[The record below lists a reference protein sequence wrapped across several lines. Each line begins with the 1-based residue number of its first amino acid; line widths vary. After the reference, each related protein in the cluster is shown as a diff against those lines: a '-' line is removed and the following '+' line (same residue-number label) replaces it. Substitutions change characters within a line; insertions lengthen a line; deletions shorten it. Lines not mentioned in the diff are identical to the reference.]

1 MLPVDWPTLGAYA
14 IAAFVIVISPGPDT
28 LLILRYTLAGGR
40 RVGIAT
46 VTGVQLGIV
55 VHTAAAVVGLSILIV
70 SLPLVFK
77 GIAVVGALYLAY
89 LGVQSFRA
97 SIFAVG
103 AAGPVRIDPAKGVRD
118 ALITNVLNPKVILLF
133 IALMPQFVRPER
145 GSVPWQ
151 LVTLGATLFVIN
163 VAWQAI
169 LVAAAETARL
179 WLDRPSVQRALSW
192 GTGAILF
199 GFAALLIVDYVL

>member
-40 RVGIAT
+40 RVGVAT
-46 VTGVQLGIV
+46 VAGVQLGIV

-77 GIAVVGALYLAY
+77 AIAVVGAVYLAY

-103 AAGPVRIDPAKGVRD
+103 GAGPVRIDPAKGVRD

-133 IALMPQFVRPER
+133 IALMPQFVRPAQ

-163 VAWQAI
+163 VAWQAL

-179 WLDRPSVQRALSW
+179 WLDRPAVQRALSW